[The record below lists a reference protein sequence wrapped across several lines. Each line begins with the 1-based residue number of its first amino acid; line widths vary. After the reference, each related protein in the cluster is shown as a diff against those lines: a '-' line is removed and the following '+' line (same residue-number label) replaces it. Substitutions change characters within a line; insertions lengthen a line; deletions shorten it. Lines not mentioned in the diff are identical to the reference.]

1 MDKKVVLCCLIF
13 VFAVLAG
20 LALIFAYNRAAYPLK
35 FKEEIVEYSN
45 MFGVDPALVASIINA
60 ESGFREDVVSKKG
73 AVGLMQIMPKTGKW
87 AFERLLGQ
95 SVDIEFLSDKK
106 DGILFLPKENI
117 KLGTYY
123 LSYLIEKFKDLKVA
137 ICAYNAGEGTV
148 SSWLSNS
155 NYSKDKK
162 TLEIIPFKETAN
174 YLEKVLRNLKV
185 YQKKF

>member
-1 MDKKVVLCCLIF
+1 MSKKIVLYCLIF
-13 VFAVLAG
+13 VFAVLACFG
-20 LALIFAYNRAAYPLK
+20 IIFAYNKVTYPLK
-35 FKEEIVEYSN
+35 FEEEIVEYSAA
-45 MFGVDPALVASIINA
+45 FGVDPALVASIINA

-87 AFERLLGQ
+87 ALERLLGQ
-95 SVDIEFLSDKK
+95 SVEIEFLSNEK
-106 DGILFLPKENI
+106 DGILFLPEENI
-117 KLGTYY
+117 KIGTYY

-162 TLEIIPFKETAN
+162 TLETVPYKETAN
-174 YLEKVLRNLKV
+174 YLEKVLRNLEV

>member
-1 MDKKVVLCCLIF
+1 MSKKIVLCCLIF
-13 VFAVLAG
+13 VLAVMAG
-20 LALIFAYNRAAYPLK
+20 FALIFTYNRAAYPIK
-35 FKEEIVEYSN
+35 FEEEIVEYSAA
-45 MFGVDPALVASIINA
+45 FGVDPALVASIINA

-87 AFERLLGQ
+87 ALERLSGQ
-95 SVDIEFLSDKK
+95 SVEIEFLSNEK
-106 DGILFLPKENI
+106 DGILFLPEENI
-117 KLGTYY
+117 KIGTYY
-123 LSYLIEKFKDLKVA
+123 LSYLIEKFKDLNLV

-162 TLEIIPFKETAN
+162 TLETVPYKETAN
-174 YLEKVLRNLKV
+174 YLEKVLRNLEV

>member
-1 MDKKVVLCCLIF
+1 MNKKVVLCCLIF

-87 AFERLLGQ
+87 ALERLSGQ
-95 SVDIEFLSDKK
+95 SVDIEFLSNGK

-117 KLGTYY
+117 KIGTYY

-162 TLEIIPFKETAN
+162 TLETVPYKETAN

>member
-1 MDKKVVLCCLIF
+1 MNKKVVLCCLIF

-87 AFERLLGQ
+87 ALERLLGQ

-117 KLGTYY
+117 KVGTYY

-162 TLEIIPFKETAN
+162 TLKTVPYKETAN

>member
-1 MDKKVVLCCLIF
+1 MSKKIVLYCLIF
-13 VFAVLAG
+13 VFAVLACFG
-20 LALIFAYNRAAYPLK
+20 IIFAYNKVTYPLK
-35 FKEEIVEYSN
+35 FEEEIVEYSAA
-45 MFGVDPALVASIINA
+45 FGVDPALVASIINA

-87 AFERLLGQ
+87 ALERLSGQ
-95 SVDIEFLSDKK
+95 SVEIEFLSNEK
-106 DGILFLPKENI
+106 DGILFLPEENI
-117 KLGTYY
+117 KIGTYY
-123 LSYLIEKFKDLKVA
+123 LSYLIEKFKDLNLV

-162 TLEIIPFKETAN
+162 TLETVPYKETAN